1 MNAIA
6 SITTERARE
15 QMSQQ
20 GWLIELRIAA
30 RGKGCTNL
38 EAALVGAAAENGL
51 KKCTSRRRVWAAA
64 MSKADALMSAR
75 RNENQASRVVRDE
88 APARTDSPCS
98 AAPDA
103 STFQET
109 IV

>member
-6 SITTERARE
+6 SITAERARE
-15 QMSQQ
+15 QMSQH

-30 RGKGCTNL
+30 RGRGCTGC
-38 EAALVGAAAENGL
+38 ESGEVGRHAEYL
-51 KKCTSRRRVWAAA
+51 LSKCTSRRRVWAAA
-64 MSKADALMSAR
+64 MEKADVLMSAR
-75 RNENQASRVVRDE
+75 RNENKAPRVVRDE

-109 IV
+109 TV